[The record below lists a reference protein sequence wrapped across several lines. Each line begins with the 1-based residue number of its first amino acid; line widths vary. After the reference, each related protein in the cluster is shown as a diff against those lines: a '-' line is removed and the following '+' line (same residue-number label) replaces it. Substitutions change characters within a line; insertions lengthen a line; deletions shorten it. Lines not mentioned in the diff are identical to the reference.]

1 MKQLVFYWRGD
12 DILIPS
18 TLVKSIRAS
27 RNFNLNTIQIS
38 DQSTQKVDGVDE
50 VIRVDKSE
58 NILMDRLYGYS
69 LIDTKNNETIFLDA
83 DSIILKHINLNNME
97 NGKYLYKRNSSQL
110 FNSKYNSVY
119 PELANKQTL
128 ETMPFLAGLI
138 FIIREKNFFID
149 LFSISKDLPQ
159 NLKKWFGDQYI
170 LKKYYDSFPDNFK
183 IIDNTFL
190 KVVETN
196 KNSKKINLSLNN
208 DYTIVTFKGVTKK
221 YMQGVFEAM
230 IKNNFYN
237 KD

>member
-1 MKQLVFYWRGD
+1 
-12 DILIPS
+12 
-18 TLVKSIRAS
+18 
-27 RNFNLNTIQIS
+27 
-38 DQSTQKVDGVDE
+38 
-50 VIRVDKSE
+50 
-58 NILMDRLYGYS
+58 
-69 LIDTKNNETIFLDA
+69 
-83 DSIILKHINLNNME
+83 ME

-128 ETMPFLAGLI
+128 ETMHFLAGLI

-221 YMQGVFEAM
+221 YMQVVFEAM